1 MNDNSVVQQQLV
13 SLKRK
18 LDTAIETRS
27 TLEVDFN
34 AQTNLLVSF
43 INKLSLV
50 SKGVNL
56 ELDNRLA
63 KLRTLFSKSAPLSDI
78 ENSIDIISKLLQQHS
93 VSNEQNITRMHEQFI
108 SAGASLQK
116 INGLPEDLRRNLR
129 ALLKEGKES
138 KDALIQYIPFL
149 SQLLTIYD
157 HALRAKNDLPKQG
170 ILQAPDIIASNSLST
185 QTLDQGKVISS
196 YLKEIDPVLIEKIS
210 NTLSALNLS
219 KSHTNELL
227 VIKKKLLN
235 DQSSKQVLQHFLE
248 IFDVIVADF
257 KDEQHSAKNF
267 LTTLSETLTTV
278 QRAVKDTLKT
288 QEKSQLANDKV
299 NQKLQNQLV
308 DMTGAVKKALSLDQ
322 VKIDINAKLQL
333 IAGTLEQKSTIEVQ
347 TQQILAS
354 KLSEMSEKVNQLE
367 EQSKIF
373 EEKLAEQQRKSM
385 QDALTKLANRAA
397 FDDYFAKAM
406 VRFHHKPFELALIV
420 MDIDDFKKIND
431 TYGHAAGDKTLQV
444 IAKTIVKH
452 VGEDVFVG
460 RYGGEEFVLI
470 YSKTNENKLIK
481 ALDLLNKY
489 IARLPFKFKNTKVSI
504 TLSIGATHIK
514 ADDNIH
520 IAFERAD
527 KAMYQAKAQGK
538 NQVIYLK

>member
-1 MNDNSVVQQQLV
+1 MNDNSVVQKQLV
-13 SLKRK
+13 ALKRK

-27 TLEVDFN
+27 TLEEDFDV
-34 AQTNLLVSF
+34 QTNLLVTF

-63 KLRTLFSKSAPLSDI
+63 QLRTLFTKSAPLSDI
-78 ENSIDIISKLLQQHS
+78 ENKIAVINKLLQQHS
-93 VSNEQNITRMHEQFI
+93 VTNEQNITRMHEQLI
-108 SAGASLQK
+108 YAGESLQK
-116 INGLPEDLRRNLR
+116 INGLPDDLRRNLR
-129 ALLKEGKES
+129 ALLKETKSS
-138 KDALIQYIPFL
+138 KDALIQYIPLL
-149 SQLLTIYD
+149 SQLLEFYD
-157 HALRAKNDLPKQG
+157 HALRAKTNVPSQGLLQTQPVATRDITAEQTQENDSS
-170 ILQAPDIIASNSLST
+170 IA
-185 QTLDQGKVISS
+185 
-196 YLKEIDPVLIEKIS
+196 KEPTEVDAALIEKIS

-227 VIKKKLLN
+227 AIKKKLLN

-278 QRAVKDTLKT
+278 QHAVKETLVT
-288 QEKSQLANDKV
+288 QKNSQIANDKV
-299 NQKLQNQLV
+299 NQKLQNQLI
-308 DMTGAVKKALSLDQ
+308 DMTGTVKKALSLEQ
-322 VKIDINAKLQL
+322 VKTDINAKLQQ
-333 IAGTLEQKSTIEVQ
+333 IAGTLEQKSTIELQ
-347 TQQILAS
+347 TQQQLAS
-354 KLSEMSEKVNQLE
+354 KLNDMAQKVNELE
-367 EQSKIF
+367 EQSKVF

-420 MDIDDFKKIND
+420 IDIDDFKKIND
-431 TYGHAAGDKTLQV
+431 TYGHTAGDKTLQV

-452 VGEDVFVG
+452 VGDDVFVG

-470 YSKTNENKLIK
+470 YSQTKENKLIK
-481 ALDLLNKY
+481 DLNALNKY

-520 IAFERAD
+520 IAFERSD